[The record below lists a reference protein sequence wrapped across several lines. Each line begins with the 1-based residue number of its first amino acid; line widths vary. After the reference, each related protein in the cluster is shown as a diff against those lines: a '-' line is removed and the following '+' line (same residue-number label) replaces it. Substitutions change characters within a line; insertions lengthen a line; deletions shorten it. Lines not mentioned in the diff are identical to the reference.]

1 VTYSTNHLIRQNK
14 LSKLTLLG
22 LLLSLF
28 LLSGCASLIWL
39 SAEPFLR
46 TVSTKT
52 AVIKTQPVTEIPLRA
67 PLNNR
72 RAELSGLA
80 WYGDHLILLPQWPE
94 HVGNRLFY
102 LNKADIVNF
111 LTGKRKQPLI
121 PQPIRFVNG
130 NLADQI
136 QGFDGYESI
145 AFAGDQVFLTIEAKP
160 GKTMLSHL
168 IAGEIAP
175 DLSELRLD
183 NTHLADIQPQTDID
197 NLGEEAMLLVGDQV
211 ITIYEANSLLVNREP
226 VAHVFD
232 HALNPLGTL
241 PFADYPYRI
250 TDVTPLDSANRFWA
264 INYFFPGDKQL
275 SQRLGIKGLAV
286 RALTQDQPI
295 ERLVEFE
302 YTPTGIKL
310 VKTPPI
316 TLQLLNKNVGRNWE
330 GIARLEAAG
339 LDGFLLVT
347 DYYPETIFA
356 FVAKPKE

>member
-1 VTYSTNHLIRQNK
+1 MICFAKYSIRLHK
-14 LSKLTLLG
+14 LSTLTLLG

-39 SAEPFLR
+39 TAEPFLH
-46 TVSTKT
+46 TVNTK
-52 AVIKTQPVTEIPLRA
+52 AVVIKPQPVTEIPLRA

-94 HVGNRLFY
+94 HVGNQLFY

-111 LTGKRKQPLI
+111 LTNKHKQPLA
-121 PQPIRFVNG
+121 PQPIRLVNG
-130 NLADQI
+130 NLAGQI
-136 QGFDGYESI
+136 KGFEGFESI
-145 AFAGDQVFLTIEAKP
+145 AFAGDHVFLTIEAKP
-160 GKTMLSHL
+160 GARMLSHL

-175 DLSELRLD
+175 DLSEVRLD
-183 NTHLADIQPQTDID
+183 NTHLTDIEPQTDID
-197 NLGEEAMLLVGDQV
+197 NLGEEAMFLAGDRV
-211 ITIYEANSLLVNREP
+211 ITIYEANSILVNREP

-232 HALNPLGTL
+232 HALNPVGVI

-250 TDVTPLDSANRFWA
+250 TDVTPLDSANHFWA

-286 RALTQDQPI
+286 RALTEDQPI

-302 YTPTGIKL
+302 YTPTGIQL
-310 VKTPPI
+310 VNTPPI
-316 TLQLLNKNVGRNWE
+316 TLQLLDKNVGRNWE
-330 GIARLEAAG
+330 GIARLETAG
-339 LDGFLLVT
+339 LDGFLLAT
-347 DYYPETIFA
+347 DYYPDTIFA
-356 FVAKPKE
+356 FVAKPK